1 MYNIII
7 GLYSITRRKVHPHIR
22 DALFSMVIMFSVNS
36 WTLDYDANNL
46 IRSKKASKKDALFI
60 DV

>member
-7 GLYSITRRKVHPHIR
+7 GLY
-22 DALFSMVIMFSVNS
+22 SMVIMFSVNS

-60 DV
+60 DVQDLEQQM